1 MSRRLQVIVD
11 EEECEAIQNAA
22 RARGMTIS
30 EWVRQT
36 LRTARRQESTGDVER
51 KLAALRRA
59 SRFAFPT
66 ADIGQ
71 MLAEIESGYRP
82 ADQ

>member
-30 EWVRQT
+30 EWLEFR
-36 LRTARRQESTGDVER
+36 S
-51 KLAALRRA
+51 
-59 SRFAFPT
+59 
-66 ADIGQ
+66 
-71 MLAEIESGYRP
+71 
-82 ADQ
+82 